1 MIRLTILTKRVYD
14 LPSKDDGYRI
24 LVDRL
29 WPRGISKSDAK
40 IDMWL
45 KDVAP
50 SDSLRRWFNHRPE
63 RWSEFKS
70 RYFQEFAKHDKKD
83 LLQQIRTKE
92 AEVGVVTLLY
102 GAKDQLYNNAVALK
116 EYLER
121 TA

>member
-1 MIRLTILTKRVYD
+1 MTILTKRVYD

-29 WPRGISKSDAK
+29 WPRGISKSDAEV
-40 IDMWL
+40 DMWL

-63 RWSEFKS
+63 RWGEFKS